1 MIIENNVTEG
11 KQGHSEEKK
20 NEWVT
25 DYIMQEGQGTFELES
40 IYCILEI
47 GDTL

>member
-1 MIIENNVTEG
+1 MSRKVSKDIL
-11 KQGHSEEKK
+11 KKK

>member
-20 NEWVT
+20 
-25 DYIMQEGQGTFELES
+25 IMGHRLYNAGRS
-40 IYCILEI
+40 RNI
-47 GDTL
+47 